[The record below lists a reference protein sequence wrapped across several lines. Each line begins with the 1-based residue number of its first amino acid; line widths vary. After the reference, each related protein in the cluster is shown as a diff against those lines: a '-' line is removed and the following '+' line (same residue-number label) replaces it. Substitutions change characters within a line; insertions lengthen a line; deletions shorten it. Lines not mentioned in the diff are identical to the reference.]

1 MLAKAAA
8 IALLL
13 GAALADSGGAH
24 TAAYYLLL
32 GAVPAAAVAALASL
46 GDLVEQGARPRI
58 SSVLQTALGV
68 LAVVLVVTTTTS
80 RSTSLASGHVPQVG
94 VSALVGCLILY
105 ALQTVVA
112 SLAELG
118 RDDARRR
125 ERPHADRPLR
135 RAA

>member
-13 GAALADSGGAH
+13 GAALADSGGSH

-46 GDLVEQGARPRI
+46 GDLVEQGDRPRVA
-58 SSVLQTALGV
+58 SVVQTVLGV

-80 RSTSLASGHVPQVG
+80 RSTSLASGHIPRVG

-105 ALQTVVA
+105 ALQAVVA

-125 ERPHADRPLR
+125 ARPSADRPLR